1 MVVIGTVPAS
11 FSRWRTQFL
20 CFRSFPSSSGK
31 IKRCLFPELTLT
43 YGTIHFIGTIREWRT
58 HCTTPTVTTA
68 ARRNI
73 TDCVVR
79 GSELAWSIH
88 SGDGRYHGRRA
99 LERTR
104 MVDIWWCFSILSL
117 PHDFWRVIH
126 LSATIQAE
134 RTKVRYGVTRQAT
147 ERVKNEDRRWLNIDI
162 DTSEAIGNILYT
174 IHSCRTCVSIYL
186 LYDNTSKGRCQ

>member
-68 ARRNI
+68 ARRNKEQQRWGSWKVVSSLDPSI
-73 TDCVVR
+73 PGTDD
-79 GSELAWSIH
+79 ST
-88 SGDGRYHGRRA
+88 DGEPLFFIRKNNKNGGY
-99 LERTR
+99 R
-104 MVDIWWCFSILSL
+104 MMVCFSLLSL
-117 PHDFWRVIH
+117 PHDFGRVIH
-126 LSATIQAE
+126 LIATIRA
-134 RTKVRYGVTRQAT
+134 A
-147 ERVKNEDRRWLNIDI
+147 N
-162 DTSEAIGNILYT
+162 
-174 IHSCRTCVSIYL
+174 
-186 LYDNTSKGRCQ
+186 KGTA